1 MVLFVLVMVIVV
13 VFFVIFFV
21 LKIVLFLEY
30 ILQIFFGKKKLFD
43 FFIKEFVEFVLVFY
57 YDFRVKVEGGL
68 LVVFLLDLI
77 VQQFGQFLKEKVLE
91 EEEDDR
97 LYDFEEEYGFERV
110 FDIQVSQRGR
120 RYDGERV
127 FEVVEREEVVYDS
140 EDETI
145 LEEVKVTID
154 DLFNRMCV
162 DVKGSLI
169 ERFVEYVVDVLIFFL
184 VE

>member
-97 LYDFEEEYGFERV
+97 LYDFEEEYGFE
-110 FDIQVSQRGR
+110 
-120 RYDGERV
+120 
-127 FEVVEREEVVYDS
+127 
-140 EDETI
+140 
-145 LEEVKVTID
+145 
-154 DLFNRMCV
+154 
-162 DVKGSLI
+162 
-169 ERFVEYVVDVLIFFL
+169 
-184 VE
+184 